1 MDIDPPA
8 IAQTAPDEAEQQPS
22 RRRTRRHPDEH
33 QKVVIR
39 GVPGPARIVHNELRR
54 SETHAKEKVV
64 QAKRQVADLAAENNQ
79 LRAEL
84 EAARQAAL
92 QQSQLVGELQ
102 QEVAKKGQ
110 AILAM
115 QEQDVEMEAQIL
127 GDQQKIDALQSQV
140 GAITQ
145 MVPQLLQAQQQL
157 DQRNGEVQSLNNLVF
172 EKNNEIIQLRSNVRD
187 SQAQSQTRAPRCGTR
202 ASLGVAH
209 NINKRLLQI
218 PLDPAPFDAAPL
230 DAAPS
235 NANEPDAP
243 PMFAGSSDLGRI
255 LGARDESVKRLM
267 HMFERIALSGDEI
280 ALDFLTLSTS
290 FLRDTV
296 YANFEEKQVT
306 DFMEHIP
313 ASKAA
318 IEAGPPEPDVFQ
330 WDFGDHYLKS
340 EWNDHMMS
348 KIIDLAIECDEDDRN
363 LIQKYKINRDYL
375 RAIMVDK
382 LQSYRA
388 NWTLDKP
395 RSINGRMETVEEAQE
410 RAANTIEQH
419 QLAAKST
426 AAKKRKYDN
435 RLETIVTT
443 IEIKAQSKAPDL
455 ETWKTLLK
463 IVKRLGST
471 GMSSEEEDE
480 VEVDDKKITV
490 YRVKICVW
498 RAPEVVGYLGFADKQ
513 HALFKTTSR
522 GAHATPRIRE
532 SPAKRGVA
540 DAPRR
545 LPKALY
551 NEKWLKK
558 QTPSFLKEL
567 KFSVMACVTASQCP
581 TFPQGSSYFDGFVRN
596 KLGIFAVH
604 YGDPEMILNL
614 PNPNE
619 ASPPPA
625 SGLLWINPS
634 QPYLV
639 VLPRSTPFHGPIFS
653 CLNVSE
659 KHLPIEAVDLTSS
672 AVDLPVERQTRY
684 GLGKT
689 LIKEWKRLEW
699 VLRRT
704 LDVLVSFNDGF
715 MAPGVSFTHLPFTH
729 RYADRDAHTA
739 EEAVRLAMEGRDAFL
754 PLMAQV
760 TMLWMIL
767 DAKFSHKWKPKLR
780 QQTEIP
786 WQWLDDLESSA
797 VADMQTE
804 RVGGIVD
811 LTSCR
816 DNPNHRLL
824 RHADWL
830 YEIVLA
836 KHRVPLYFYFG
847 SQLPLQEP
855 IPDALLSRNFLPTP
869 AEAQLLQ
876 HLEGPV
882 AFSPWTIDGDVWC
895 RCEASSSSPVAPVFP
910 SPQPAIASD
919 FSGRPIVVD
928 PLEDRAIPKPEQN
941 SGQLHGETFEDFFAR
956 RRLRNLEREAAE
968 SPAKKTARLAEEAKL
983 VEAQQPPSK
992 NGKNQPLVYIWD
1004 LEDGF
1009 FIRRLYGRTLARD
1022 RWEDFTPNQRRYN
1035 SFHRQWDLC
1044 EGFAPNESAE
1054 PDDYDDYDD
1063 DDDDYM
1069 GGPPQSIYQEAMPTI
1084 DDGATAE
1091 VYFKEIL
1098 EEAHGSGDV
1107 EGLTREEL
1115 LDEALPGYNAVRV
1128 TDILVDRFGYRM
1140 GAAVASNEVGV
1151 TDTVFCGVIGQ
1162 PKWSPS
1168 EREKTIGIPILFKH
1182 FLNSELEMDWSV
1194 EIKVSSA
1201 PQRGTPPIKLRSP
1214 ATVLQ
1219 VIRSGWGFNGD
1230 TNQVIRNLVKL
1241 GCEFYL
1247 CWDEPRNH
1255 KVLIPRSLRGLGTRP
1270 LDYKGTPTEYNAYT
1284 QVRNSFLHSSRGR
1297 FALNEGGIVARIARS
1312 VLGDCE
1318 DVACEMPMD
1327 EDLNYALDFPQ
1338 KDGRCKWFEKLTQS
1352 ELNVVVGM
1360 YAVATGQHDHSTE
1373 DGEQRTLVSWWPGP
1387 AVFFPSSHNTG
1398 YWPQMAEDW
1407 YAERLKQI
1415 ADGSAKLFSQREWKG
1430 KMKLNRKARAVNDA
1444 VDTVSEEYLV
1454 ASSRVLEF

>member
-1 MDIDPPA
+1 
-8 IAQTAPDEAEQQPS
+8 
-22 RRRTRRHPDEH
+22 
-33 QKVVIR
+33 
-39 GVPGPARIVHNELRR
+39 
-54 SETHAKEKVV
+54 
-64 QAKRQVADLAAENNQ
+64 
-79 LRAEL
+79 
-84 EAARQAAL
+84 
-92 QQSQLVGELQ
+92 
-102 QEVAKKGQ
+102 
-110 AILAM
+110 
-115 QEQDVEMEAQIL
+115 
-127 GDQQKIDALQSQV
+127 
-140 GAITQ
+140 
-145 MVPQLLQAQQQL
+145 
-157 DQRNGEVQSLNNLVF
+157 
-172 EKNNEIIQLRSNVRD
+172 
-187 SQAQSQTRAPRCGTR
+187 
-202 ASLGVAH
+202 
-209 NINKRLLQI
+209 
-218 PLDPAPFDAAPL
+218 
-230 DAAPS
+230 
-235 NANEPDAP
+235 
-243 PMFAGSSDLGRI
+243 
-255 LGARDESVKRLM
+255 
-267 HMFERIALSGDEI
+267 
-280 ALDFLTLSTS
+280 
-290 FLRDTV
+290 
-296 YANFEEKQVT
+296 
-306 DFMEHIP
+306 
-313 ASKAA
+313 
-318 IEAGPPEPDVFQ
+318 
-330 WDFGDHYLKS
+330 
-340 EWNDHMMS
+340 
-348 KIIDLAIECDEDDRN
+348 
-363 LIQKYKINRDYL
+363 
-375 RAIMVDK
+375 
-382 LQSYRA
+382 
-388 NWTLDKP
+388 
-395 RSINGRMETVEEAQE
+395 
-410 RAANTIEQH
+410 
-419 QLAAKST
+419 
-426 AAKKRKYDN
+426 
-435 RLETIVTT
+435 
-443 IEIKAQSKAPDL
+443 
-455 ETWKTLLK
+455 
-463 IVKRLGST
+463 
-471 GMSSEEEDE
+471 
-480 VEVDDKKITV
+480 
-490 YRVKICVW
+490 
-498 RAPEVVGYLGFADKQ
+498 
-513 HALFKTTSR
+513 
-522 GAHATPRIRE
+522 
-532 SPAKRGVA
+532 
-540 DAPRR
+540 
-545 LPKALY
+545 
-551 NEKWLKK
+551 
-558 QTPSFLKEL
+558 
-567 KFSVMACVTASQCP
+567 
-581 TFPQGSSYFDGFVRN
+581 
-596 KLGIFAVH
+596 
-604 YGDPEMILNL
+604 MILNL

-672 AVDLPVERQTRY
+672 AVGLPVEKQTRY

-715 MAPGVSFTHLPFTH
+715 MAPGVSLTHLPFTH

-760 TMLWMIL
+760 TMMWMIL

-780 QQTEIP
+780 KIP
-786 WQWLDDLESSA
+786 I
-797 VADMQTE
+797 
-804 RVGGIVD
+804 IVFCD
-811 LTSCR
+811 
-816 DNPNHRLL
+816 
-824 RHADWL
+824 
-830 YEIVLA
+830 
-836 KHRVPLYFYFG
+836 
-847 SQLPLQEP
+847 
-855 IPDALLSRNFLPTP
+855 IPDALLTRNFLPTP
-869 AEAQLLQ
+869 AEVQLLQ

-941 SGQLHGETFEDFFAR
+941 SRQLHRETFEDFFAR
-956 RRLRNLEREAAE
+956 RRPQNLEREAAE

-983 VEAQQPPSK
+983 VEAQQPSSK

-1009 FIRRLYGRTLARD
+1009 FICRLYGRTLARD

-1063 DDDDYM
+1063 DDDYM
-1069 GGPPQSIYQEAMPTI
+1069 GGPLQSIYQEAMPTI

-1168 EREKTIGIPILFKH
+1168 EREKTTGIPILFKH
-1182 FLNSELEMDWSV
+1182 FLSKSLSTIPADLCDLNSADPELEMDWSV
-1194 EIKVSSA
+1194 EIKVLSA
-1201 PQRGTPPIKLRSP
+1201 PQRGYRYYFVRAVGAPEKHPTIKLRSP

-1297 FALNEGGIVARIARS
+1297 FALNKGGIVARIARS

-1327 EDLNYALDFPQ
+1327 
-1338 KDGRCKWFEKLTQS
+1338 
-1352 ELNVVVGM
+1352 
-1360 YAVATGQHDHSTE
+1360 
-1373 DGEQRTLVSWWPGP
+1373 
-1387 AVFFPSSHNTG
+1387 
-1398 YWPQMAEDW
+1398 
-1407 YAERLKQI
+1407 
-1415 ADGSAKLFSQREWKG
+1415 
-1430 KMKLNRKARAVNDA
+1430 
-1444 VDTVSEEYLV
+1444 
-1454 ASSRVLEF
+1454 

>member
-1 MDIDPPA
+1 
-8 IAQTAPDEAEQQPS
+8 
-22 RRRTRRHPDEH
+22 
-33 QKVVIR
+33 
-39 GVPGPARIVHNELRR
+39 
-54 SETHAKEKVV
+54 
-64 QAKRQVADLAAENNQ
+64 
-79 LRAEL
+79 
-84 EAARQAAL
+84 
-92 QQSQLVGELQ
+92 
-102 QEVAKKGQ
+102 
-110 AILAM
+110 
-115 QEQDVEMEAQIL
+115 
-127 GDQQKIDALQSQV
+127 
-140 GAITQ
+140 
-145 MVPQLLQAQQQL
+145 LLQAQQQL

-172 EKNNEIIQLRSNVRD
+172 EKNNEIIQLRSNARD
-187 SQAQSQTRAPRCGTR
+187 SQAPSQTRAPRRGTH

-218 PLDPAPFDAAPL
+218 PLDPAPLDAAPL
-230 DAAPS
+230 DAASS
-235 NANEPDAP
+235 NAKEPDPP

-255 LGARDESVKRLM
+255 LGARDESVKCLM
-267 HMFERIALSGDEI
+267 HMFEWIALSGDEI
-280 ALDFLTLSTS
+280 ALHVERSPPKPRKNPAMPKLTKPVLNAVHIRLHLLALVVVSKLCLQKL
-290 FLRDTV
+290 LRATV

-340 EWNDHMMS
+340 QWNDHMIS
-348 KIIDLAIECDEDDRN
+348 KIIDLAIECDEDDQN

-375 RAIMVDK
+375 RAIMLDK

-388 NWTLDKP
+388 NWTLDTP
-395 RSINGRMETVEEAQE
+395 RSINGRLETVEEARA

-435 RLETIVTT
+435 RCETLVTT

-455 ETWKTLLK
+455 KTWKTLLK

-480 VEVDDKKITV
+480 VEVDDQKIIV
-490 YRVKICVW
+490 YHVKICIW
-498 RAPEVVGYLGFADKQ
+498 RAPEVVGYLGFVDQQ
-513 HALFKTTSR
+513 HTLFKTTSR
-522 GAHATPRIRE
+522 GAHAAPRIRE
-532 SPAKRGVA
+532 PNAKGGVA

-551 NEKWLKK
+551 NEKWLKTR
-558 QTPSFLKEL
+558 TPSFLKEL
-567 KFSVMACVTASQCP
+567 EVSQESFQMLVAATDRMILRHGVRNCFAMPHIPAGKRSYALLASVHEYS
-581 TFPQGSSYFDGFVRN
+581 QGSSYFDGFVRN

-639 VLPRSTPFHGPIFS
+639 VLSRSTPFHGPIFS

-672 AVDLPVERQTRY
+672 AVGLPVEKQTRY

-715 MAPGVSFTHLPFTH
+715 MAPGVSLTHLPFTH

-760 TMLWMIL
+760 TMMWMIL

-816 DNPNHRLL
+816 DDPNHRLL

-855 IPDALLSRNFLPTP
+855 IPD
-869 AEAQLLQ
+869 
-876 HLEGPV
+876 V
-882 AFSPWTIDGDVWC
+882 PWTIDGDVWC
-895 RCEASSSSPVAPVFP
+895 RCKASSSSPVAPVFP
-910 SPQPAIASD
+910 SPQPAIASRVSDFQLLPASD
-919 FSGRPIVVD
+919 FSGRPIVLD
-928 PLEDRAIPKPEQN
+928 PLEDRVIPKPEQN

-983 VEAQQPPSK
+983 VEAQQPSSK

-1022 RWEDFTPNQRRYN
+1022 RWEDFMPNQRRYD

-1054 PDDYDDYDD
+1054 PDDYDDYYDD
-1063 DDDDYM
+1063 DNYM
-1069 GGPPQSIYQEAMPTI
+1069 GGPPQSIYQETMPTI

-1140 GAAVASNEVGV
+1140 GAIVASNEVGV
-1151 TDTVFCGVIGQ
+1151 TDTVFYGVIGQ

-1168 EREKTIGIPILFKH
+1168 EREKT
-1182 FLNSELEMDWSV
+1182 
-1194 EIKVSSA
+1194 
-1201 PQRGTPPIKLRSP
+1201 
-1214 ATVLQ
+1214 
-1219 VIRSGWGFNGD
+1219 
-1230 TNQVIRNLVKL
+1230 
-1241 GCEFYL
+1241 
-1247 CWDEPRNH
+1247 
-1255 KVLIPRSLRGLGTRP
+1255 
-1270 LDYKGTPTEYNAYT
+1270 
-1284 QVRNSFLHSSRGR
+1284 
-1297 FALNEGGIVARIARS
+1297 
-1312 VLGDCE
+1312 
-1318 DVACEMPMD
+1318 
-1327 EDLNYALDFPQ
+1327 
-1338 KDGRCKWFEKLTQS
+1338 
-1352 ELNVVVGM
+1352 
-1360 YAVATGQHDHSTE
+1360 
-1373 DGEQRTLVSWWPGP
+1373 
-1387 AVFFPSSHNTG
+1387 
-1398 YWPQMAEDW
+1398 
-1407 YAERLKQI
+1407 
-1415 ADGSAKLFSQREWKG
+1415 
-1430 KMKLNRKARAVNDA
+1430 
-1444 VDTVSEEYLV
+1444 
-1454 ASSRVLEF
+1454 